1 MLLFSD
7 NHHWGSFSHPPFFSP
22 LVDCSELEPSNT
34 VVPVW
39 PWYWLK
45 CAINMKTFELF
56 GEVRSGAPVRAHG
69 KVCCTVLPP
78 HSSSSA
84 QQVTAVLPPS
94 RFLCMPY
101 SSYPLLCFHME
112 CPGIVYELIVLLCFP
127 LQDMLFSVWNVNTA
141 WQQKRA
147 PKVLVPCSLLLM
159 LGSPALLPKAWE
171 RSQRPLLPHRPKGA
185 FC

>member
-7 NHHWGSFSHPPFFSP
+7 NHNWGRFSQPPSFSP

-45 CAINMKTFELF
+45 CAINMKTFELL

-78 HSSSSA
+78 NSSWSA
-84 QQVTAVLPPS
+84 QQVTAVLPPHP
-94 RFLCMPY
+94 F
-101 SSYPLLCFHME
+101 SYAWPITPTPWFFTLS
-112 CPGIVYELIVLLCFP
+112 VQVSYEFIVLLCFP

-141 WQQKRA
+141 WQQKTT
-147 PKVLVPCSLLLM
+147 PKCAGSLLLSAHVRLSIAPFQR
-159 LGSPALLPKAWE
+159 LGT
-171 RSQRPLLPHRPKGA
+171 
-185 FC
+185 